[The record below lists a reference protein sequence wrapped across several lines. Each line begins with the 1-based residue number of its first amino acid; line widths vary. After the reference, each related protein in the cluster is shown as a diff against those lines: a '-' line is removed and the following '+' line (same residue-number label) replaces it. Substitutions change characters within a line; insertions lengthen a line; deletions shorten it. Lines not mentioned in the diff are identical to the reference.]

1 MINTNVQ
8 VEAVREYYRC
18 AFRPNGPELT
28 VDQVDEF
35 IEYMLLFYC
44 GEKAI
49 YRYDF
54 NIEEICG
61 GMIDRFKYRPSL
73 DFAGDSVDRE
83 MVRDLILDVRER
95 EESRQR
101 VKGVA

>member
-18 AFRPNGPELT
+18 AFRPNDPELT

-35 IEYMLLFYC
+35 IEYMQLFYC

-73 DFAGDSVDRE
+73 DFDGDSVDRE
-83 MVRDLILDVRER
+83 MVRDMIIDVRER
-95 EESRQR
+95 ASIARQE
-101 VKGVA
+101 VA

>member
-18 AFRPNGPELT
+18 AFRPNDPELT

-35 IEYMLLFYC
+35 IEYMQLFYC

-73 DFAGDSVDRE
+73 DFDGDSVDRE
-83 MVRDLILDVRER
+83 LVRDMIIDVRER
-95 EESRQR
+95 ASIARQE
-101 VKGVA
+101 VA